1 MMSMGTGICLPGQK
15 RYVYTFMTGPIV
27 RVRAGMLSAPSR
39 RTWVSPAPQSNALL
53 TTWSGW
59 AKWRSSPATGRTVAR
74 LPTCTDCEN
83 ESKRKKQPPHQGE
96 AAPFDWTWGRVI
108 EAHPEDPR
116 RRMVIFREEKHIIR
130 RKIAKYGRIKRDTCV
145 I

>member
-1 MMSMGTGICLPGQK
+1 MMSMGTGTCLRGRK
-15 RYVYTFMTGPIV
+15 WCACTSMTALTGM
-27 RVRAGMLSAPSR
+27 VRAGMPSALLR
-39 RTWVSPAPQSNALL
+39 QIWASPAPRSNGLS
-53 TTWSGW
+53 TIWSGW